1 MLALQ
6 VRETDSADDGQW
18 EVKDA
23 DAILHD
29 LADRRGRRVNKG
41 KNLYIF
47 HHFSRNT
54 TFY

>member
-41 KNLYIF
+41 KICIF
-47 HHFSRNT
+47 FITFFS
-54 TFY
+54 

>member
-41 KNLYIF
+41 TKFVY
-47 HHFSRNT
+47 FSSL
-54 TFY
+54 FS